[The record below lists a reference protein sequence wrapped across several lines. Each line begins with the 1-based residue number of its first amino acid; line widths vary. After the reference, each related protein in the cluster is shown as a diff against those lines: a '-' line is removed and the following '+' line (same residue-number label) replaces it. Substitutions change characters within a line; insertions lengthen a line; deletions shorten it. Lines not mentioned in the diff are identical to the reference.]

1 MAEGIY
7 FEGAN
12 TKLTPPVGAPEGSV
26 RDLFVFRNGVTVVS
40 CWRLSQEDL
49 NHIALTGEIWSC
61 QVSGETIH
69 PMFIGN
75 REAVRQLTLETGST
89 FPGPATIPEIVS

>member
-12 TKLTPPVGAPEGSV
+12 TKLGPPAGAPKGSV

-40 CWRLSQEDL
+40 CWKLSQEDL
-49 NHIALTGEIWSC
+49 NQIALTGEIWSS
-61 QVSGETIH
+61 QMSGETIH

-75 REAVRQLTLETGST
+75 REDVRRLTLDSGST
-89 FPGPATIPEIVS
+89 YPGPATIPEIVA